1 MEKAIR
7 DEITTFVSGQ
17 TKAIEDR
24 LKRSLLEREDKF
36 ERLCEKL
43 ELQQAAF
50 FDEQKT
56 RINASLKDIEK
67 KLGEQKQ
74 KAVASASKEI
84 KDMIGSM
91 GSITGLAENISYMQK
106 LTDELLEKHIM
117 LTEVAFMAS
126 SRNDTDVRVYRNL
139 IRSMDFPMSWFVR
152 RRNWTLDTLYTLYKN
167 GVHPDP
173 EDNKD
178 A

>member
-36 ERLCEKL
+36 EKLCEKL

-84 KDMIGSM
+84 KDMIGRDRKS
-91 GSITGLAENISYMQK
+91 TRLN
-106 LTDELLEKHIM
+106 
-117 LTEVAFMAS
+117 S
-126 SRNDTDVRVYRNL
+126 SHSQQSRMP
-139 IRSMDFPMSWFVR
+139 SS
-152 RRNWTLDTLYTLYKN
+152 
-167 GVHPDP
+167 
-173 EDNKD
+173 